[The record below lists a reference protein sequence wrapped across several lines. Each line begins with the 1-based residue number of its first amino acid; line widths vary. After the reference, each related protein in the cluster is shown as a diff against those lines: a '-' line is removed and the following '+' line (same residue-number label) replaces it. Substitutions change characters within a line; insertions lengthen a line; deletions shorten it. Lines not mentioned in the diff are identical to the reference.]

1 MFYDRCLKL
10 PQLLKKKSLLLLG
23 PRQTGKSTLALH
35 AFPEAVYVNL
45 AAADVFRELSERP
58 ELVRQRL
65 AAHTKVLIFDEAQ
78 RIPAIFDEVQ
88 LLLDRN
94 KQLRVLLT
102 GSSARKLRRTGVNL
116 LPGRIWQ
123 AALFP
128 LVFPELGEGRIK
140 ARLQRG
146 SLPGFIDSEDYR
158 RELKNYVGLYLDE
171 EVRAEGLV
179 RGIGDFSRF
188 LNIAALSNG
197 EQLNFTKISS
207 DTGIKVNTVRSYF
220 QILEDTLIGYHLP
233 SFRKTKTRKAAATP
247 KFYFFDNGVV
257 NALLNR
263 FEVTEESE
271 LYGRAL
277 EHLIFSELKAYLSY
291 RQSGEEL
298 TYWRTLSKLEVDFV
312 VGDRAAIEV
321 KASKRVSARDE
332 KGLRALAE
340 EIKLKNRI
348 IVCNESQPRISDTG
362 VAILPVEYFL
372 QQLWSGGII

>member
-1 MFYDRCLKL
+1 
-10 PQLLKKKSLLLLG
+10 
-23 PRQTGKSTLALH
+23 
-35 AFPEAVYVNL
+35 
-45 AAADVFRELSERP
+45 
-58 ELVRQRL
+58 
-65 AAHTKVLIFDEAQ
+65 
-78 RIPAIFDEVQ
+78 
-88 LLLDRN
+88 
-94 KQLRVLLT
+94 
-102 GSSARKLRRTGVNL
+102 
-116 LPGRIWQ
+116 
-123 AALFP
+123 
-128 LVFPELGEGRIK
+128 
-140 ARLQRG
+140 
-146 SLPGFIDSEDYR
+146 
-158 RELKNYVGLYLDE
+158 
-171 EVRAEGLV
+171 
-179 RGIGDFSRF
+179 
-188 LNIAALSNG
+188 
-197 EQLNFTKISS
+197 
-207 DTGIKVNTVRSYF
+207 
-220 QILEDTLIGYHLP
+220 
-233 SFRKTKTRKAAATP
+233 
-247 KFYFFDNGVV
+247 
-257 NALLNR
+257 LNR